1 MLNLNQEFQIDLRD
15 LRIKVGDISD
25 SIDISNKVE
34 EKDRFTI
41 VEKKM
46 VFG

>member
-1 MLNLNQEFQIDLRD
+1 MFNLTQEFQIDQRD
-15 LRIKVGDISD
+15 LSNKVGDISD
-25 SIDISNKVE
+25 CIDISNKVE